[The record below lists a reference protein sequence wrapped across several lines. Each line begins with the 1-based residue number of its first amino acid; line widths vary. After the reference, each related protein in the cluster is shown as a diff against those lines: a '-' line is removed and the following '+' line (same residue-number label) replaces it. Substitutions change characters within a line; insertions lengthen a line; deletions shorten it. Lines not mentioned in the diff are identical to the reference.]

1 MPKKL
6 KNMKEGTNLEDH
18 VNERVLLNWILKE
31 VRQEYVDRTYRD
43 QNSVQWLPVVNT
55 LMNLRIP

>member
-1 MPKKL
+1 
-6 KNMKEGTNLEDH
+6 MKEGKNLEDH

-43 QNSVQWLPVVNT
+43 QNSVQWLHFVNT

>member
-1 MPKKL
+1 MKKG
-6 KNMKEGTNLEDH
+6 ENLENNV
-18 VNERVLLNWILKE
+18 VNERLLSNWIMKA

-55 LMNLRIP
+55 SMNLRIS